1 MMNSDPKDTLLK
13 ELLSGREL
21 EELRASTLNHG
32 LDLARRRR
40 RYRRATRMS
49 GLAAFVFAAV
59 VLVSMLVRTTP
70 TVDPRIMVDHPGTA
84 ATDLAAT
91 APPVPS
97 RELPGLRRLT
107 DDQLLALFPGRP
119 VALIG
124 PPGDQKLVF
133 LDQPTPTIS
142 PLH

>member
-1 MMNSDPKDTLLK
+1 MNSAPKDTLLK

-40 RYRRATRMS
+40 RNRRAARMS
-49 GLAAFVFAAV
+49 GFAAFVFAVA
-59 VLVSMLVRTTP
+59 VLVSMRFRTIS
-70 TVDPRIMVDHPGTA
+70 TVDPRIMVGHPGAA
-84 ATDLAAT
+84 ATDLVST
-91 APPVPS
+91 VPPAPS
-97 RELPGLRRLT
+97 REPPAVRRLT

-124 PPGDQKLVF
+124 PPGDQTLVF